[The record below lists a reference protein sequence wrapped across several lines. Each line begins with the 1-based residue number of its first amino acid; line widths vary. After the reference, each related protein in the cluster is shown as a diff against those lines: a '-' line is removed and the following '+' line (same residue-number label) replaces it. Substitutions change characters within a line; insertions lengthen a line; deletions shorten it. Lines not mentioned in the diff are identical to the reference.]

1 MTRVEVAGAVGLQE
15 RRPTPRARNQVPH
28 LPAGAVERRVL
39 LDRLETQGSQI
50 LLVCAP
56 AGFGKTTLL
65 AQWSRRISAQGHA
78 AAWVTCTDR
87 GGGPA
92 ALFADLREALALAL
106 KDVQP
111 RTSGQ
116 LMELAEPTSTSV
128 ESELDALLMLLDELR
143 VPLDLVVDDLH
154 VAQAA
159 GALPVLES
167 LAVHLPDTVRLAL
180 GSRVEPQPLATN
192 LRLRGGLL
200 ALTEAEL
207 ALTRAEVAE
216 VVAESGGD
224 ALTDDLLSAAEAL
237 TNDLMAQ
244 TDGWPAAVR
253 LGVLAARG
261 TAAGPQASP
270 PLSDNPAI
278 SDYLTREVESALP
291 GDALALLRDTAV
303 VSELTPRLAAA
314 LSGRADAGEVLQR
327 LFRAQALVRRIG
339 SGEPVF
345 VVHALLRAHLLAR
358 LAALDVD
365 APKRQHARAA
375 RWLADEGLTARALD
389 HAVAAE
395 DRALTANL
403 LRSWGPRLLLT
414 DGARTIVDALATVPD
429 DLWDSHL
436 AGLAV
441 LARAESGDLAGAR
454 AALVRAGT
462 LTAVHTR
469 TEGASPAD
477 QGSPP
482 LLRIAQFHVRRLEG
496 RADDPELPEAFGDV
510 LAWRLVGASSADALD
525 RHLLLL
531 VTRGQWA
538 FAAGRYDDS
547 WRDLQL
553 ALDLAST
560 YRRDRIAL
568 QAMSTLA
575 GVPALVGDAAG
586 ADRYATDALSLIE
599 GRGWATH
606 PALANLYTAG
616 AWAASLMLEPHRAE
630 QMMGRA
636 FEALRDNVD
645 PEYAAYAGMVE
656 ATLFAE
662 RTGDPAPAMAL
673 LARLAQGGAATQVTP
688 GLRPVAAMSRVRIM
702 LKRAD
707 ILGAEAAI
715 ADFRR
720 WFPGTADPLIARAQ
734 LKAAQ
739 GLWKECL
746 AALGTVGERALPVVT
761 PLYHVVLPLLES
773 VAKERL
779 GQRSSAQGALLR
791 TLAVA
796 APRGVVRPFWEAGPT
811 MRRMLERQRGQFG
824 AHEDFVAT
832 VLLRWDAVEAAAES
846 KPVVADVDG
855 VALTPRELEV
865 LRALPSLST
874 AEELAAEQVV
884 TVNTIRTHMRALY
897 RKLGVRTRRD
907 AVRRGRELGLL

>member
-1 MTRVEVAGAVGLQE
+1 MTTGDVADPRGFPE
-15 RRPTPRARNQVPH
+15 RRPAPRARIQVPS
-28 LPAGAVERRVL
+28 LPEGAVERQAL
-39 LDRLETQGSQI
+39 LDRLEAEGHQV

-65 AQWSRRISAQGHA
+65 AQWCRRVSAQGQA
-78 AAWVTCTDR
+78 VAWVTSTER

-106 KDVQP
+106 HDAAP
-111 RTSGQ
+111 HTSSQ
-116 LMELAEPTSTSV
+116 LMELAEPTSASV
-128 ESELDALLMLLDELR
+128 DSELDALLMLLDELR
-143 VPLDLVVDDLH
+143 VPLALVVDDLH

-167 LAVHLPDTVRLAL
+167 LAVHLPGTVRLAL
-180 GSRVEPQPLATN
+180 GSRVEPQPLATS

-200 ALTEAEL
+200 QLSEAEL

-216 VVAESGGD
+216 VVAESGAH
-224 ALTDDLLSAAEAL
+224 ALTDDLL
-237 TNDLMAQ
+237 AQ
-244 TDGWPAAVR
+244 TEGWPAAVR

-261 TAAGPQASP
+261 PAAVPGASP
-270 PLSDNPAI
+270 SLSDHPEI
-278 SDYLTREVESALP
+278 SDYLTREIEAALP

-303 VSELTPRLAAA
+303 VSDVTPRLAAA
-314 LSGRADAGEVLQR
+314 LSGRADAGEVLEQ
-327 LFRAQALVRRIG
+327 LFRAQALVRRVG

-358 LAALDVD
+358 LAARDVG
-365 APKRQHARAA
+365 APRRQHATAA
-375 RWLADEGLTARALD
+375 RWLADEGLSARALD

-395 DRALTANL
+395 DPALTASL
-403 LRSWGPRLLLT
+403 LRAWGPRLLLT
-414 DGARTIVDALATVPD
+414 DGAQTIVDALATVPA
-429 DLWDSHL
+429 DLWDPDL
-436 AGLAV
+436 AGLAA
-441 LARAESGDLAGAR
+441 LARAEQGDLAGAR
-454 AALVRAGT
+454 AALVRAETLAGAQPGT
-462 LTAVHTR
+462 A
-469 TEGASPAD
+469 GAPPVD
-477 QGSPP
+477 RGTPP
-482 LLRIAQFHVRRLEG
+482 LLRVAQFHVRRLEG

-510 LAWRLVGASSADALD
+510 LAWQPDGAPSADALD

-531 VTRGQWA
+531 LTRGQWA

-547 WRDLQL
+547 RRDLQL
-553 ALDLAST
+553 ALDLST
-560 YRRDRIAL
+560 MHRRDRIAL
-568 QAMSTLA
+568 QAMSSLA

-616 AWAASLMLEPHRAE
+616 AWAASLMLEPQRAE

-636 FEALRDNVD
+636 VEALRDNVD

-656 ATLFAE
+656 AMLFAE

-673 LARLAQGGAATQVTP
+673 LARFAQGGAASQVTP
-688 GLRPVAAMSRVRIM
+688 GVRPVAAMSRVRIM
-702 LKRAD
+702 LMRGD
-707 ILGAEAAI
+707 LPGAEAAI

-734 LKAAQ
+734 LQAAQ
-739 GLWKECL
+739 GLWEECL
-746 AALGTVGERALPVVT
+746 AALRTSTERALPVVT
-761 PLYHVVLPLLES
+761 PVYQVLLPLLES
-773 VAKERL
+773 VAEERL
-779 GQRSSAQGALLR
+779 GRRSSARGALLR
-791 TLAVA
+791 TLEVA

-811 MRRMLERQRGQFG
+811 MRGMLERQRGRFG
-824 AHEDFVAT
+824 VHDDFVAT
-832 VLLRWDAVEAAAES
+832 ILLRWDAVQASTAS